1 MSLAKI
7 DKVKLSQMVIN
18 GKSTKKI
25 AEYFGVSPSAVSQYK
40 SRLNGA
46 VVRNVTLEAG
56 HKIVCKNLNAIEQLE
71 SINVKT
77 NKILTDLMAAMEE
90 EDLSEGK
97 YKTTR
102 ELALKA
108 MSEIRGQLALQ
119 LDIFRVLT
127 DVKAVQEFQEEVLNI
142 IGEVDKDAK
151 NKIIARLRARRALRE
166 SLSID

>member
-7 DKVKLSQMVIN
+7 DKVKLSQMVMS

-25 AEYFGVSPSAVSQYK
+25 AEFFGVTPSAVSQYK
-40 SRLNGA
+40 ARLNGA
-46 VVRNVTLEAG
+46 VVRNVVLESG

-71 SINVKT
+71 SINKKT

-90 EDLSEGK
+90 EDISESK

-108 MSEIRGQLALQ
+108 MGEIRGQLALQ

-127 DVKAVQEFQEEVLNI
+127 DVKAVHEFQEEVLNI